1 MSATTDAVT
10 ARLLA
15 AHIRATM
22 TTDESRYASDERYNV
37 YVALDL
43 EDADVLFALSSGSV
57 VLLIAFPSG
66 CPPPVKRQ
74 RCTRS

>member
-43 EDADVLFALSSGSV
+43 EDADVLFALSSRA
-57 VLLIAFPSG
+57 IAHG
-66 CPPPVKRQ
+66 AEDEDTVR
-74 RCTRS
+74 RILRRSP